1 MLLLRALAAFFALPV
16 LGDRNRGALSRLQL
30 FGMEDLHTW
39 RRSKNLAEVAHPVV
53 CVSGCTGASVAKR
66 IELIKVRQLDFELQ
80 SWAAS
85 VATG

>member
-16 LGDRNRGALSRLQL
+16 LGDRNRGALSCLQL
-30 FGMEDLHTW
+30 FGMKDLHTW
-39 RRSKNLAEVAHPVV
+39 RPSNNLAEVAHPVI
-53 CVSGCTGASVAKR
+53 CVFGYTGASVAKP